1 MSVMLETS
9 VSATDG
15 QPAARAGM
23 PVRGRWSERRRRAGE
38 LSERWPF
45 ATEVLGFYSALLD
58 VQERAFE
65 ATRERRPAAT
75 QIGEFVGEIAF
86 PHVVAVSVDRGPE
99 RLGMLV
105 VERFH
110 AADASALAER
120 WLRGDE
126 LDAVERYLARAS
138 ASPVLEALDQAT
150 LAQLCT
156 GPRDE
161 LHCPACG
168 GVPQVSYFAASSE
181 DLVTGHRYLE
191 CSRCVTAWPC
201 SRLQCP
207 ACGEAETA
215 KLLVY
220 NEIGSLERELSGNVI
235 KHGIPGVAQ
244 ASAGIGTTPGR
255 MPADLRF
262 PHMRIDG
269 CTSCRRYVL
278 NVDLG
283 RDGRAVPAVDELAAL
298 PLDLYAKELDL
309 TKITP
314 NLMGF

>member
-1 MSVMLETS
+1 MSVMLET
-9 VSATDG
+9 
-15 QPAARAGM
+15 
-23 PVRGRWSERRRRAGE
+23 GRWSERRRRAAE

-45 ATEVLGFYSALLD
+45 ASEVLGFYGALLD
-58 VQERAFE
+58 VQERAFD
-65 ATRERRPAAT
+65 ATRERRPAASE
-75 QIGEFVGEIAF
+75 IGEFVAEVAF
-86 PHVVAVSVDRGPE
+86 PHVVALSVDRGPE

-110 AADASALAER
+110 TADASAIVER

-150 LAQLCT
+150 IGQICA

-168 GVPQVSYFAASSE
+168 GVPQVSYFAAAPD

-191 CSRCVTAWPC
+191 CSRCATSWPYA
-201 SRLQCP
+201 RMQCP
-207 ACGEAETA
+207 ACDERETA
-215 KLLVY
+215 KLVVY
-220 NEIGSLERELSGNVI
+220 NEVGSLERELSGNVI
-235 KHGIPGVAQ
+235 KHGIPGVPEPP
-244 ASAGIGTTPGR
+244 SGNSTTPKR
-255 MPADLRF
+255 SPADLRF
-262 PHMRIDG
+262 PHLRIDG
-269 CTSCRRYVL
+269 CTSCKRYLL